1 MITPREKVRATF
13 QSALANTGPGV
24 EFAGAVDLAIE
35 QTARELGLSVE
46 AVEYALIE
54 AEHA

>member
-13 QSALANTGPGV
+13 QSSLANTGPGV

-46 AVEYALIE
+46 AVEDALIE